1 MFHGFSGLSS
11 LMLIHTP
18 CHAGG
23 GGGVQG
29 LVVSRSSGRMSGPL
43 VSL

>member
-11 LMLIHTP
+11 LMLMHAP

-23 GGGVQG
+23 SVQG
-29 LVVSRSSGRMSGPL
+29 LVWWVGGWLGCFLFPW
-43 VSL
+43 